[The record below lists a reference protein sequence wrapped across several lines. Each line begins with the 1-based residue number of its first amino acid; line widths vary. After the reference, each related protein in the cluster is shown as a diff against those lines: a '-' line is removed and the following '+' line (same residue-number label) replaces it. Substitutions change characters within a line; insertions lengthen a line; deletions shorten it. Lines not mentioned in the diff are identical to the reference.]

1 MAKSKKLRNTSAEG
15 VSETSEVENTTPAG
29 NPDSVY
35 TLKSKLSQDSKLQA
49 ITTIDGI
56 TYFKGIPNP
65 EIDDTEISNKTIAEL
80 EEAIANARS
89 AKIAEMN
96 AVCGK
101 LLTSFSSSATGQER
115 IYDNEVED
123 QLNIL
128 ALVAAGVDSYFRCA
142 LPGGAKENV
151 NHTAAQMKQVFADGV
166 KHKSIIIGIC
176 GILKAYIGTQDNCD
190 KIKTIEWSWFDTDIQ
205 SIIEPLPADGVF
217 AGE

>member
-1 MAKSKKLRNTSAEG
+1 MAKSKKSRNASIEE

-35 TLKSKLSQDSKLQA
+35 TLKSKLSQDSRLQP

-56 TYFKGIPNP
+56 TYFKGTPNP

-80 EEAIANARS
+80 EEAIADARS

-96 AVCGK
+96 GICDK
-101 LLTSFSSSATGQER
+101 LLTSFISSATGQKR
-115 IYDNEVED
+115 IYDSGVED

-142 LPGGAKENV
+142 LPGGSKENI

-176 GILKAYIGTQDNCD
+176 GILKAYIKTQTDCD

-205 SIIEPLPADGVF
+205 SIIEPLPADAVF
-217 AGE
+217 GGE